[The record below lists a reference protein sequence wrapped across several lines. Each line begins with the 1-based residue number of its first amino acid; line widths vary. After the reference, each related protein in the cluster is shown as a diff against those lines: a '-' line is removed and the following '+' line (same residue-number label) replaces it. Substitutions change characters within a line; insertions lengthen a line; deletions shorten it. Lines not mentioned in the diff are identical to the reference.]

1 MQRGSPNSTTRAAAA
16 QRSEDSS
23 DRLSTAA
30 PPSRSTKGTYCT
42 CTTLGAWHYVRCVAW
57 VVENIGMIVFRKR
70 EHERRLST
78 ALDAARQSSGSVMQ
92 CEAT

>member
-1 MQRGSPNSTTRAAAA
+1 MQRGSPNSTTLAAAA

-30 PPSRSTKGTYCT
+30 PPSRSTQGTYRT
-42 CTTLGAWHYVRCVAW
+42 CTYVGCVAQ
-57 VVENIGMIVFRKR
+57 VVEKIGMIVFRNM